1 MSLIS
6 SIQLA
11 NSALQATQIGLQV
24 VGQNISN
31 ANTPGYT
38 REIVQLQPGP
48 TQRSGNL
55 LFGSGVQVQGIVQQV
70 DRFLQERLRNAT
82 SDSSG
87 AQVTQQTYSQ
97 LEGSGRRVERYRF
110 EHVAGRFLLQHFEY
124 FESAGKRFRAEPG
137 CSARTN
143 AYPAISIIWQS
154 RRTAAFRSERSRG
167 TKCRRCEPAA
177 RASGQAEHANRQ
189 CRRGGASGSDAVGL
203 RDQRNSC
210 AHAACRN

>member
-48 TQRSGNL
+48 TQRKGNL

-70 DRFLQERLRNAT
+70 DKFLQERLRNAT
-82 SDSSG
+82 SDSS
-87 AQVTQQTYSQ
+87 A
-97 LEGSGRRVERYRF
+97 RRSLSKPTRNWKVW
-110 EHVAGRFLLQHFEY
+110 
-124 FESAGKRFRAEPG
+124 SA
-137 CSARTN
+137 S
-143 AYPAISIIWQS
+143 
-154 RRTAAFRSERSRG
+154 
-167 TKCRRCEPAA
+167 
-177 RASGQAEHANRQ
+177 
-189 CRRGGASGSDAVGL
+189 
-203 RDQRNSC
+203 
-210 AHAACRN
+210 

>member
-11 NSALQATQIGLQV
+11 NSALQATQVGLQV

-38 REIVQLQPGP
+38 REIVQLQSGP

-82 SDSSG
+82 SDSSV

-97 LEGSGRRVERYRF
+97 LEGLVGELSDTDLSTSLDDFFSSISNILNQPESDSVRNLAVLQGQTLTQDINNLA
-110 EHVAGRFLLQHFEY
+110 VA
-124 FESAGKRFRAEPG
+124 
-137 CSARTN
+137 C
-143 AYPAISIIWQS
+143 
-154 RRTAAFRSERSRG
+154 RTAAFRSERSRG
-167 TKCRRCEPAA
+167 TKRRRCEPAT
-177 RASGQAEHANRQ
+177 RAEWPS
-189 CRRGGASGSDAVGL
+189 
-203 RDQRNSC
+203 
-210 AHAACRN
+210 